1 MFDLS
6 LSESLVILLVLVLVV
21 GPEDIP
27 GVVKKIS
34 GCIKKIKSYARDF
47 HDAVDEIVEET
58 GAKDLQKE
66 VKKQVL
72 DLEGNI
78 TEVYDL
84 SDVRDSLQN
93 PKVVDDMEAQMAQGE
108 LEGFVVEE
116 EIENN
121 EIDEKPKRKKKKV

>member
-34 GCIKKIKSYARDF
+34 GFIKKIKSYARDF

-58 GAKDLQKE
+58 GAKDIQKE
-66 VKKQVL
+66 VKKHVL

-84 SDVRDSLQN
+84 SDVRDSLQSPN
-93 PKVVDDMEAQMAQGE
+93 VVDEMDAQKVQGE

-121 EIDEKPKRKKKKV
+121 EIDEKPTKKKKKS